1 MIVIYT
7 GIEEIDKEIQMNLR
21 DSIVAH
27 YSDYLIENNTFEGQ
41 TVIISPQAVEGDLHE
56 FLFILKQMNMRV
68 ILLLKNQKLEEL
80 KKYCA
85 DNKVVFLCPK
95 ATDVEELA
103 KTYQYAVGNF
113 KKLNIV
119 PEEISVKSDDDHT
132 NQAEELV
139 DYVLDEYDAELDTVE
154 KFSL

>member
-1 MIVIYT
+1 MNVEFYEYDELGYAVDPESDTKEITVILVGKQTVKANPRPAVIYVT
-7 GIEEIDKEIQMNLR
+7 GGAINESYE
-21 DSIVAH
+21 
-27 YSDYLIENNTFEGQ
+27 
-41 TVIISPQAVEGDLHE
+41 
-56 FLFILKQMNMRV
+56 
-68 ILLLKNQKLEEL
+68 KLEEL

-113 KKLNIV
+113 KKLNI
-119 PEEISVKSDDDHT
+119 DDHT
-132 NQAEELV
+132 KQAEELV